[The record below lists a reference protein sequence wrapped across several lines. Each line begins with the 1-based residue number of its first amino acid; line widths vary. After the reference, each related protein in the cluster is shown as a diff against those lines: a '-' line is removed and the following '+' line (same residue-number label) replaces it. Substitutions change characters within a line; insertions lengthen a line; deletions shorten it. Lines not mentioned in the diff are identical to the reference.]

1 MSRWSDE
8 GVKNGVVAVVV
19 TYNRKSLLMEC
30 LACLRWQ
37 TARGLRI
44 LVVDNASTDGTR
56 EALEDMIER
65 GDILYENTGANL
77 GGAGGF
83 QHGLRSAMA
92 LGCDYAWIM
101 DDDSMPEPT
110 ALQALLDAAEQ
121 IKRFG
126 WLSGRTLWTDGS
138 LCRMNVQRDLRMNNL
153 SDFSGERIPA
163 GAATFVSLL
172 VPAAVVREVGLP
184 IGEFFI
190 WADDLEYTRRISRKY
205 PCYVIP
211 GSVTVHKCATNN
223 GGNIATDAPERIG
236 RYRYAYRNEVY
247 IYRREGLS
255 GYRRLLLRTPLH
267 ILRVLARAR
276 DKRLLRIR
284 VILGAT
290 LKGFGF
296 HPRIEYID
304 QTPGDEDESH

>member
-1 MSRWSDE
+1 M
-8 GVKNGVVAVVV
+8 NNTVAAIVV
-19 TYNRKSLLMEC
+19 TYNRRELVLECVDC
-30 LACLRWQ
+30 LARQ
-37 TARGLRI
+37 TAPADI
-44 LVVDNASTDGTR
+44 LVIDNASTDGTGR
-56 EALEDMIER
+56 ALEPLAQSGAIR
-65 GDILYENTGANL
+65 YVNTGRNL

-83 QHGLRSAMA
+83 QYGVRLAVKLGYA
-92 LGCDYAWIM
+92 LLWIM
-101 DDDSMPEPT
+101 DDDSMPTPT
-110 ALQALLDAAEQ
+110 ALQALLDAAADAGEYG
-121 IKRFG
+121 F
-126 WLSGRTLWTDGS
+126 LSGRALWTDGS

-153 SDFSGERIPA
+153 SDFSAALVPC

-172 VPAAVVREVGLP
+172 VPARVVRDVGLP

-205 PCYVIP
+205 PCYVVP
-211 GSVTVHKCATNN
+211 ASLTVHKCQANN
-223 GGNIATDAPERIG
+223 GGNISTDTAERID

-247 IYRREGLS
+247 VYRREGFS

-290 LKGFGF
+290 LKGFAF
-296 HPRIEYID
+296 HPEIEYID
-304 QTPGDEDESH
+304 QAPGDGR